1 MGDIWGQGPPRQ
13 GRSHSPHQ
21 DMGPPGEG
29 DHQDT
34 GIPLGGIQN
43 LWGMGSRIQES
54 QDTGPQR
61 RGPLG
66 FGTPGIWDPWDMGPL
81 GYGTLGIWD
90 LWDMGPLGFG
100 TPGIWDPW
108 DLGPLGYGTFGIW
121 DPWDMGPL
129 GYGTFGIWDLWD
141 LGPLGFGTLD
151 IWDLWDMGPL
161 GYGTFGIWDPW
172 DLGPLGFGTPG
183 IWDPWDM
190 GPLGYGT
197 FGIWDLWDMG
207 PHMIQYPQI
216 WDPPGQAALG
226 FDGYGDLGLLSDCCP
241 PSLLPWGPQGWHPG
255 GQRGA
260 VALGGFGVQWLW
272 VLTGGGTGMRCCES
286 RHGDT
291 AAPGA
296 PVPHTWGWGHVC
308 PQGSVTPG
316 CVYGDTAVPKGG
328 ASPDLVTGPRLPLAQ
343 GHQDSRGDAAQ
354 PPQPLGA
361 VGTRRWGHAHTHTAP
376 LCVLVPTPGL
386 ILPLAVPVPTWL
398 SSTPAGSPGRG
409 RY

>member
-34 GIPLGGIQN
+34 GIPLGGDTEPVGYGI
-43 LWGMGSRIQES
+43 
-54 QDTGPQR
+54 QDTGIP
-61 RGPLG
+61 
-66 FGTPGIWDPWDMGPL
+66 
-81 GYGTLGIWD
+81 GYGTSAQR
-90 LWDMGPLGFG
+90 
-100 TPGIWDPW
+100 
-108 DLGPLGYGTFGIW
+108 TFGIW

-129 GYGTFGIWDLWD
+129 GYGTL
-141 LGPLGFGTLD
+141 
-151 IWDLWDMGPL
+151 
-161 GYGTFGIWDPW
+161 
-172 DLGPLGFGTPG
+172 
-183 IWDPWDM
+183 
-190 GPLGYGT
+190 
-197 FGIWDLWDMG
+197 GIWDLWDMG

-241 PSLLPWGPQGWHPG
+241 PSLLPWGPQGRHPG

-260 VALGGFGVQWLW
+260 VALGGFGAQWLW
-272 VLTGGGTGMRCCES
+272 VLTGGWTGMRCCES
-286 RHGDT
+286 RHRDT

-308 PQGSVTPG
+308 PQGSITPG

-361 VGTRRWGHAHTHTAP
+361 VGTRRWGHAHTYG
-376 LCVLVPTPGL
+376 PTVCPCPHAGSH
-386 ILPLAVPVPTWL
+386 PPSCCPCPHLAVLHPSRVPREGKVL
-398 SSTPAGSPGRG
+398 SAVPRIRSTL
-409 RY
+409 

>member
-66 FGTPGIWDPWDMGPL
+66 FGTFGIWDPWDM
-81 GYGTLGIWD
+81 
-90 LWDMGPLGFG
+90 
-100 TPGIWDPW
+100 
-108 DLGPLGYGTFGIW
+108 GPLGYGTFGIW
-121 DPWDMGPL
+121 DPWDMGPLGFGTFGIWDPWDLGPL

-141 LGPLGFGTLD
+141 LGPLGFGTPG
-151 IWDLWDMGPL
+151 IWDLWDLGPL
-161 GYGTFGIWDPW
+161 GYGT
-172 DLGPLGFGTPG
+172 L
-183 IWDPWDM
+183 
-190 GPLGYGT
+190 
-197 FGIWDLWDMG
+197 GIWDLWDMG

-241 PSLLPWGPQGWHPG
+241 PSLLPWGPQGRHPG

-260 VALGGFGVQWLW
+260 VALGGFGAQWLW
-272 VLTGGGTGMRCCES
+272 VLTGGWMGMRCCES

-296 PVPHTWGWGHVC
+296 PVPHT
-308 PQGSVTPG
+308 
-316 CVYGDTAVPKGG
+316 
-328 ASPDLVTGPRLPLAQ
+328 
-343 GHQDSRGDAAQ
+343 
-354 PPQPLGA
+354 
-361 VGTRRWGHAHTHTAP
+361 
-376 LCVLVPTPGL
+376 
-386 ILPLAVPVPTWL
+386 
-398 SSTPAGSPGRG
+398 
-409 RY
+409 

>member
-1 MGDIWGQGPPRQ
+1 MGVWGHRDTVGYGDSLGTVGFSRAGWGTSGDRDPQ
-13 GRSHSPHQ
+13 GRGDPTLPIRIWDLQGRGTIRIQESPW
-21 DMGPPGEG
+21 
-29 DHQDT
+29 
-34 GIPLGGIQN
+34 GGIQN
-43 LWGMGSRIQES
+43 LWGMGS
-54 QDTGPQR
+54 QDTGIPGYGTSAQR
-61 RGPLG
+61 T
-66 FGTPGIWDPWDMGPL
+66 FGICDPWDMGPL

-90 LWDMGPLGFG
+90 LWDLGPLGFG
-100 TPGIWDPW
+100 TLGIWD
-108 DLGPLGYGTFGIW
+108 L
-121 DPWDMGPL
+121 WDMGPL
-129 GYGTFGIWDLWD
+129 GYGTPGIWDLWD
-141 LGPLGFGTLD
+141 LGPLGFGTLGIWD
-151 IWDLWDMGPL
+151 LWDLGPLGYGTFGIWDLWDMGPL
-161 GYGTFGIWDPW
+161 GYGTLGIWDP
-172 DLGPLGFGTPG
+172 
-183 IWDPWDM
+183 
-190 GPLGYGT
+190 
-197 FGIWDLWDMG
+197 WDMG

-241 PSLLPWGPQGWHPG
+241 PSLLPWGPQGRHPG

-260 VALGGFGVQWLW
+260 VALGGFGAQWLW
-272 VLTGGGTGMRCCES
+272 VLTGGWTGMRCCES

-398 SSTPAGSPGRG
+398 SSTPAGSPGSDPPCEQG
-409 RY
+409 QPGPGW